1 MNQDYMKTELDY
13 QSFLIK
19 IHDWY
24 LKGNSGML
32 YNFLLEMF
40 LNIPPTKIEEYVIR
54 AIADKYITTKVIWT
68 CINCNHIIN
77 EVNRQPKF
85 DEEIICKECDSEF
98 IGESIDTSIELVF
111 NKESFHKEKFF
122 RIEKSGR
129 LFGTKDCCAK
139 YFSL

>member
-40 LNIPPTKIEEYVIR
+40 QNIPPTKIEEFVIR

-68 CINCNHIIN
+68 CPICNNIIKEIN
-77 EVNRQPKF
+77 RLPKY
-85 DEEIICKECDSEF
+85 DEKITCKECDSELV
-98 IGESIDTSIELVF
+98 GESIDASIELVF
-111 NKESFHKEKFF
+111 NKGSFQKKKFF
-122 RIEKSGR
+122 RIEKRGR
-129 LFGTKDCCAK
+129 LFETKDCCA
-139 YFSL
+139 